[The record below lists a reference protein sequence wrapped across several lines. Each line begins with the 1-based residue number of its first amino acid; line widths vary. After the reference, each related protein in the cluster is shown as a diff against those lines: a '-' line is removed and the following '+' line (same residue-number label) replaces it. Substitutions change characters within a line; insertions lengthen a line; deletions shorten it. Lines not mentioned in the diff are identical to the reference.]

1 MCLFTEK
8 TMEEIK
14 VKPVLYYDH
23 EIESPESIYAVL
35 RDYLI
40 FKGAP
45 RTYFDKER
53 LNLQCLSGKNRSIDD
68 LILIVNRF
76 FPDAEVKDVMKA
88 LLELYEVQKADP
100 KWHGSLLLYR
110 CSDIMKPVIM
120 THQDPWFSENCLVPM
135 VFESHIQI
143 DAKGYSKYSMVGLY
157 ELCKQ
162 ILAEK

>member
-14 VKPVLYYDH
+14 VKPVLYYET

-40 FKGAP
+40 LKGAP
-45 RTYFDKER
+45 RTYTDKEL
-53 LNLQCLSGKNRSIDD
+53 LNLQCASGKNRSIDD

-110 CSDIMKPVIM
+110 CGDILKPVII
-120 THQDPWFSENCLVPM
+120 THQDVWDKDSVVPM
-135 VFESHIQI
+135 VFEAHTAIESR
-143 DAKGYSKYSMVGLY
+143 GYSKYSMVELY

>member
-14 VKPVLYYDH
+14 VKPVLFYET
-23 EIESPESIYAVL
+23 EIESPDSIYTVL

-40 FKGAP
+40 LKGAP
-45 RTYFDKER
+45 RTYTDKEL
-53 LNLQCLSGKNRSIDD
+53 LNLQCASGKNRSIDD
-68 LILIVNRF
+68 LIMIVNRF

-88 LLELYEVQKADP
+88 LLELYEVQKEDP

-110 CSDIMKPVIM
+110 CGDIMKPVIM
-120 THQDPWFSENCLVPM
+120 THQDVWKNNQDIVPM
-135 VFESHIQI
+135 VYESHVYI
-143 DAKGYSKYSMVGLY
+143 DTIGCSKYSMYELH

-162 ILAEK
+162 IIAEK